1 MVRMLG
7 FSEEEKQTIGL
18 AQNNSGKGV
27 VRGVLGL
34 PGRLVGGI
42 VGGSSPGKSTQASQD
57 SQVGSIFSITLV
69 SSFTTLFFSRQSP
82 SVFFITSHHVDRYRY
97 PLVHSMQSFA
107 DLWVDFLLKETEER
121 EKQEREKREAS
132 EAAGWSQE
140 ESQTTTSG
148 SNSSSVQPSQPQANL
163 APGPST
169 RPHLL
174 GRPESDFSTVPL
186 ATYRMGCSSV
196 QTSLSRPP
204 PR

>member
-57 SQVGSIFSITLV
+57 SQVGSIFSITLL

-82 SVFFITSHHVDRYRY
+82 SVFFITSHHVDRYQITNTHCGTFYAVICR
-97 PLVHSMQSFA
+97 PMGRLSAQG
-107 DLWVDFLLKETEER
+107 DRRKGET
-121 EKQEREKREAS
+121 KGEKRS
-132 EAAGWSQE
+132 FRSR
-140 ESQTTTSG
+140 
-148 SNSSSVQPSQPQANL
+148 QAV
-163 APGPST
+163 T
-169 RPHLL
+169 
-174 GRPESDFSTVPL
+174 GREPNNH
-186 ATYRMGCSSV
+186 
-196 QTSLSRPP
+196 
-204 PR
+204 